1 MKRLSLAVLAAG
13 HLIGDSYG
21 SFLPALLPLLM
32 QRHGF
37 GLKEAG
43 GLAAVAAFSSHF
55 LQPVWGYVADRWP
68 GKHFAIGGPLLMG
81 LCISSIGLAP
91 SPAFLVAAL
100 ALGGCGMAAFHP
112 QAATLA
118 RQSSGARHA
127 LGISLFIS
135 AGSLG
140 FAVGPVLA
148 TGLVTMFGLPGTV
161 GAIVPALVISF
172 LLLWLVP
179 SPQTRASVTERKQDA
194 RSGASPLLPLF
205 GLSVVAIL
213 RALVSVAFINLL
225 PVLFAQQGLEL
236 AQGGA
241 RLTLFL
247 LSGALGGVLA
257 GYAAE
262 RFGTKSVTGLTLVL
276 STPFLLLTVWSAGW
290 VQALALVMGGGL
302 LTASH
307 PINVNWA
314 QSLAPHRSG
323 TATALTIGLA
333 FGTAGLLMPFVGAL
347 GELVGVSTSLA
358 ITAGIAVAASL
369 LVIPI
374 PAAPAEAL
382 PAYDPPILKQ
392 RGLSSEP

>member
-1 MKRLSLAVLAAG
+1 MKRLSLVALAAG
-13 HLIGDSYG
+13 HLVGDSYG

-32 QRHGF
+32 QRYGF

-55 LQPVWGYVADRWP
+55 LQPVWGYFADRWP
-68 GKHFAIGGPLLMG
+68 GRQFAIGGPLLMA

-91 SPAFLVAAL
+91 SPVFLVVAL

-118 RQSSGARHA
+118 RQASGARHA
-127 LGISLFIS
+127 LGIAFFIS

-148 TGLVTMFGLPGTV
+148 TGLVSVFGLPGTV
-161 GAIVPALVISF
+161 GAIVPALVISV

-179 SPQTRASVTERKQDA
+179 SPQTRTGVTERKEDT
-194 RSGASPLLPLF
+194 RPDASPLLPLV
-205 GLSVVAIL
+205 GLSVVSIL

-236 AQGGA
+236 AEGGA

-247 LSGALGGVLA
+247 LSGALGGILA

-262 RFGTKSVTGLTLVL
+262 RFGAKSVTGVTLVL
-276 STPFLLLTVWSAGW
+276 STPFLLLTVWSSGW
-290 VQALALVMGGGL
+290 VQGLALVLGGGL
-302 LTASH
+302 LTSSH
-307 PINVNWA
+307 PINVSWA

-323 TATALTIGLA
+323 TASALTIGLA

-347 GELVGVSTSLA
+347 GELVGVAGSLA
-358 ITAGIAVAASL
+358 ITTGVAIVASL

-374 PAAPAEAL
+374 PAAPT
-382 PAYDPPILKQ
+382 DV
-392 RGLSSEP
+392 

>member
-1 MKRLSLAVLAAG
+1 VKKQNGMKRLSLAALAAG
-13 HLIGDSYG
+13 HLVGDSYG

-55 LQPVWGYVADRWP
+55 LQPVWGYFADRWP
-68 GKHFAIGGPLLMG
+68 GRQFAIGGPLLMA

-91 SPAFLVAAL
+91 SPVFLVLAL

-118 RQSSGARHA
+118 RQASGARHS
-127 LGISLFIS
+127 LGIALFIS

-148 TGLVTMFGLPGTV
+148 TGLVSVFGLPGTV
-161 GAIVPALVISF
+161 GAIVPALVISV

-179 SPQTRASVTERKQDA
+179 SPQPKASDTGRKEDPQPD
-194 RSGASPLLPLF
+194 GLPLLPMV
-205 GLSVVAIL
+205 GLSVVSIL

-225 PVLFAQQGLEL
+225 PILFARQGLEL

-257 GYAAE
+257 GYASE
-262 RFGTKSVTGLTLVL
+262 RFGVKSVTGVTLVL

-290 VQALALVMGGGL
+290 MQGFALVMGGGL
-302 LTASH
+302 LMSSH
-307 PINVNWA
+307 PINVSWA

-323 TATALTIGLA
+323 TASALTIGLA
-333 FGTAGLLMPFVGAL
+333 FGAAGLLMPFVGAL
-347 GELVGVSTSLA
+347 GELVGVAGSLA
-358 ITAGIAVAASL
+358 ITAGIAVVAAL

-374 PAAPAEAL
+374 PAAPT
-382 PAYDPPILKQ
+382 DV
-392 RGLSSEP
+392 